1 MQLNIDIKTYK
12 HDNKLNIFSIIISR
26 HVYVYSGRGY
36 TMIKG
41 VFTPIITI
49 FDENGDFDQKSNRQ
63 MIEKL
68 ISDGIYGICILGT
81 TGEFFNMTFD
91 EKKKYIEFASRTI
104 NRRVKLIVGTGSP
117 NIREAIALAKCAEK
131 NNADAVLVVP
141 PFYFKLDEEHIF
153 EYFSIIAENTN
164 LPMILYNIPQNT
176 KIELSVELV
185 LKLANKYENIAHGGI
200 KDTTPALGNVRRF
213 VEKVKSIYP
222 DFAVLSGI
230 DEYLIPNLMIGGNGI
245 IGTQTNTQA
254 KLLVETYKTF
264 LKGDFKK
271 LLELQKKINHIMD
284 VREMPNSNNILS
296 TKTAASIALNSDFNT
311 SIRYYDIKVT
321 DDVKNQIKKIVNAK

>member
-1 MQLNIDIKTYK
+1 
-12 HDNKLNIFSIIISR
+12 
-26 HVYVYSGRGY
+26 
-36 TMIKG
+36 MIKG

-49 FDENGDFDQKSNRQ
+49 FDQSGDFDQKSNKQ

-81 TGEFFNMTFD
+81 TGEFFNMTFY
-91 EKKKYIEFASRTI
+91 EKKKYIEFASKII
-104 NRRVKLIVGTGSP
+104 NGRVKLIVGAGSP
-117 NIREAIALAKCAEK
+117 NIKEAIELAKCAEE
-131 NNADAVLVVP
+131 NNADAVLIAP
-141 PFYFKLDEEHIF
+141 PFYFKLDESHVF
-153 EYFSIIAENTN
+153 EYFSTIAKNTN
-164 LPMILYNIPQNT
+164 LPIVLYNIPQNT

-185 LKLANKYENIAHGGI
+185 LKLASKYENIAHGGI

-213 VEKVKSIYP
+213 VEKVKGVYP

-264 LKGDFKK
+264 FKGDFKK
-271 LLELQKKINHIMD
+271 LLKLQKKINHIMD

-321 DDVKNQIKKIVNAK
+321 DDVKNRIKKIVSSD